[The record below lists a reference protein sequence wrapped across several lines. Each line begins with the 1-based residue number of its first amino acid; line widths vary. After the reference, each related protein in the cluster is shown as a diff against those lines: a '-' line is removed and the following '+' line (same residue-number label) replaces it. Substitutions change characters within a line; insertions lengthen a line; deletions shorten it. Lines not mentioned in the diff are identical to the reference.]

1 MSLKPLITYQLRG
14 EKKRSVPSPN
24 QFGSWNSAE
33 RERLW
38 ENAAA
43 KLPSRIAV
51 KFPMLAV
58 QRGGQVLN
66 NQDILSPAPAVD
78 TAGRV

>member
-1 MSLKPLITYQLRG
+1 MSLKPLITYQLR
-14 EKKRSVPSPN
+14 EKKKRSVLTPN
-24 QFGSWNSAE
+24 QSGSWNSAE
-33 RERLW
+33 REALW

-43 KLPSRIAV
+43 KLAAGIVV
-51 KFPMLAV
+51 KLPTLAV

-78 TAGRV
+78 TAAHG